1 MAKMRL
7 GKAQASTDKPAHTAG
22 VNQGNAKGNYEKQAG
37 FKPDGRTTAE
47 SATGVNPKRRNPI
60 DPRMP
65 GLFPG

>member
-1 MAKMRL
+1 MAKLSL
-7 GKAQASTDKPAHTAG
+7 GKQQVSPDKPSHTRG
-22 VNQGNAKGNYEKQAG
+22 VAQGNATGNYAKQPG

-47 SATGVNPKRRNPI
+47 SATGVNPSARNPI